1 MQSGESTLKLRNE
14 TQVRFHRR
22 QGYSRQILIF
32 QALAPLIVQFW
43 VCHGSDTESSGVK
56 QILSDVMTPFSK
68 IVDSYLAK
76 EGADRFSLPALQKKL
91 MEAPTWRTQMKN
103 IDRMRLPEG
112 IRTSLERGL
121 ICWAFLAQVVEE
133 PAINTTR
140 YRSRWSSRLKGDPRF
155 SSPEGAEL
163 FFKKSIE
170 VLVSNFNSPTAKKDL
185 IALLEQTLIPAEI
198 PLDYASKTI
207 RPIHVAENI
216 TSIDLKLLD
225 TTVKLRAMFNDS
237 SNEIN
242 KVMKKVYDK
251 VQVKSYLT
259 DRVLT
264 GSYKTN
270 REYRWEVSPDSVH
283 FAFKRN
289 CMQIESSLVLAVI
302 NMEGFPEALRKNLNT
317 SAGIDI
323 SNTRTTCP
331 ITLEELSFE
340 KFSGELLNPVPG
352 KSSFQVGHLNPL
364 KNVGT
369 HVADNIAWVSE
380 EGNRIQGD
388 NTLDETR
395 LLLKRIFDSYK
406 RARII

>member
-1 MQSGESTLKLRNE
+1 M
-14 TQVRFHRR
+14 
-22 QGYSRQILIF
+22 
-32 QALAPLIVQFW
+32 
-43 VCHGSDTESSGVK
+43 
-56 QILSDVMTPFSK
+56 QILSYAMTTISQV
-68 IVDSYLAK
+68 VDSYLAK

-91 MEAPTWRTQMKN
+91 MEVPTWRAQIKN
-103 IDRMRLPEG
+103 LDQLELPESN
-112 IRTSLERGL
+112 RTSLERGL
-121 ICWAFLAQVVEE
+121 IRWAFLAQVVEE

-155 SSPEGAEL
+155 ASPDGAEL
-163 FFKKSIE
+163 FFKKSIAL
-170 VLVSNFNSPTAKKDL
+170 LVSDFNSPKAKKIL
-185 IALLEQTLIPAEI
+185 IALLEQTIIPAEL
-198 PLDYASKTI
+198 PLDYASKAT

-216 TSIDLKLLD
+216 IPVDLKLLD

-237 SNEIN
+237 SNKTN

-283 FAFKRN
+283 FAFKRD

-302 NMEGFPEALRKNLNT
+302 NMEGFPADLRKSLN
-317 SAGIDI
+317 SSSGIAVPD
-323 SNTRTTCP
+323 SRTTCP

-352 KSSFQVGHLNPL
+352 KSSFQVGHLDPL

-388 NTLDETR
+388 NTLDQTR
-395 LLLKRIFDSYK
+395 SLLKRIFDAYK

>member
-1 MQSGESTLKLRNE
+1 MPICVRRVSEDGHFGPIRECHRPGPLSSRSLQIPCYLMSTVS
-14 TQVRFHRR
+14 QV
-22 QGYSRQILIF
+22 I
-32 QALAPLIVQFW
+32 
-43 VCHGSDTESSGVK
+43 DK
-56 QILSDVMTPFSK
+56 
-68 IVDSYLAK
+68 YLAK
-76 EGADRFSLPALQKKL
+76 EGVNRFSLPALHKKL
-91 MEAPTWRTQMKN
+91 MDAPNWASLVKPLDQLK
-103 IDRMRLPEG
+103 LPESN
-112 IRTSLERGL
+112 RTSLERGL
-121 ICWAFLAQVVEE
+121 IRWAFLAQVVEE

-140 YRSRWSSRLKGDPRF
+140 YRARWSARLKGDPRAA
-155 SSPEGAEL
+155 SPDVADL
-163 FFKKSIE
+163 FFKKS
-170 VLVSNFNSPTAKKDL
+170 VDVVVSHFSSSKSKADL

-198 PLDYASKTI
+198 PLDYESKAK
-207 RPIHVAENI
+207 RPIHVPENI
-216 TSIDLKLLD
+216 VPIDLKLLD
-225 TTVKLRAMFNDS
+225 TTVKLRALFNDS
-237 SNEIN
+237 SNKTN

-283 FAFKRN
+283 FAFKRD

-302 NMEGFPEALRKNLNT
+302 NMEGFPVDLRTSLNS
-317 SAGIDI
+317 SAGITVP
-323 SNTRTTCP
+323 STRTTCP

-352 KSSFQVGHLNPL
+352 KSSFQVGHLDPL

-395 LLLKRIFDSYK
+395 SLLKRIFDAYK

>member
-1 MQSGESTLKLRNE
+1 
-14 TQVRFHRR
+14 
-22 QGYSRQILIF
+22 
-32 QALAPLIVQFW
+32 
-43 VCHGSDTESSGVK
+43 
-56 QILSDVMTPFSK
+56 MTTISK
-68 IVDSYLAK
+68 IVDSYLTK
-76 EGADRFSLPALQKKL
+76 EGADRFSLPALHKKL
-91 MEAPTWRTQMKN
+91 LGDPTWATQIKTLAQLE
-103 IDRMRLPEG
+103 LPESN
-112 IRTSLERGL
+112 RTSLERGL
-121 ICWAFLAQVVEE
+121 IRWAFLAQVVEE

-155 SSPEGAEL
+155 ASPEEAEL
-163 FFKKSIE
+163 FFKKSIA
-170 VLVSNFNSPTAKKDL
+170 VLVSDFNSPKAKKIL
-185 IALLEQTLIPAEI
+185 IALLEQTIIPAEL
-198 PLDYASKTI
+198 PLDYASKTT

-216 TSIDLKLLD
+216 IPIDLKLLD

-237 SNEIN
+237 LN
-242 KVMKKVYDK
+242 KTNQVMKKVYDK

-270 REYRWEVSPDSVH
+270 REYRWEVSPESVH
-283 FAFKRN
+283 FAFKRD

-302 NMEGFPEALRKNLNT
+302 NMEGFPADLRKSLNS
-317 SAGIDI
+317 SAGIAVAD
-323 SNTRTTCP
+323 NRTTCP

-340 KFSGELLNPVPG
+340 KFSRELLNPVPG
-352 KSSFQVGHLNPL
+352 KSSFQVGHLDPL

-369 HVADNIAWVSE
+369 HVAGNIAWVSD

-395 LLLKRIFDSYK
+395 SLLKKIFDAYK

>member
-1 MQSGESTLKLRNE
+1 
-14 TQVRFHRR
+14 V
-22 QGYSRQILIF
+22 
-32 QALAPLIVQFW
+32 
-43 VCHGSDTESSGVK
+43 
-56 QILSDVMTPFSK
+56 
-68 IVDSYLAK
+68 
-76 EGADRFSLPALQKKL
+76 AD
-91 MEAPTWRTQMKN
+91 
-103 IDRMRLPEG
+103 
-112 IRTSLERGL
+112 
-121 ICWAFLAQVVEE
+121 
-133 PAINTTR
+133 
-140 YRSRWSSRLKGDPRF
+140 
-155 SSPEGAEL
+155 L
-163 FFKKSIE
+163 FFKKS
-170 VLVSNFNSPTAKKDL
+170 VDVVVSHFSSSKSKADL

-198 PLDYASKTI
+198 PLDYESKAI
-207 RPIHVAENI
+207 RPIHVPENI
-216 TSIDLKLLD
+216 VPIDLKLLD
-225 TTVKLRAMFNDS
+225 TTVKLRALFNDS
-237 SNEIN
+237 SNKTN

-283 FAFKRN
+283 FAFKRD

-302 NMEGFPEALRKNLNT
+302 NMEGFPVDLRTSLNS
-317 SAGIDI
+317 SAGITVP
-323 SNTRTTCP
+323 STRTTCP
-331 ITLEELSFE
+331 ITLDELSFE

-352 KSSFQVGHLNPL
+352 KSSFQVGHLDPL

-395 LLLKRIFDSYK
+395 SLLKRIFDAYK